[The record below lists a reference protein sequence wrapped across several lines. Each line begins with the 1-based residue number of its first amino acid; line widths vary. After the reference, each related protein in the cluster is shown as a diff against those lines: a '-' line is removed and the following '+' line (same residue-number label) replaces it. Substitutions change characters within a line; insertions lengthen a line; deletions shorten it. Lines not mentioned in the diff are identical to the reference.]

1 MELISEIL
9 IFGTIKGCIYAL
21 IATGFTLIFAVA
33 GILNLAHG
41 TFFML
46 GAYISYSLFY
56 SAQLPLLPAILLS
69 AVCVGVLGVMLDA
82 FLIRPMRESHSY
94 VLVLTVAVA
103 FAVQE
108 IILLVYGSQGRNIP
122 NLIEGSTQL
131 FGVTLSWHQI
141 AVIFITLI
149 VLALLLIA
157 LKKTK
162 YGVAAL
168 ALSMDETG
176 ARFVGIESER
186 IFRLV
191 MFVSAFLAALAGAI
205 IAPILSITPL
215 MWDMPLM
222 KAFVIVV
229 MGGLGSVLGSVL
241 AAFLLGWVETFVGFL
256 ISPNVTGVLSLVILI
271 GFLFFRPSGILGRR
285 I

>member
-1 MELISEIL
+1 VGLIAEVIV
-9 IFGTIKGCIYAL
+9 FGTIKGCIYAL

-56 SAQLPLLPAILLS
+56 SFHIPLLASILLS
-69 AVCVGVLGVMLDA
+69 ALCVGCIGVLLDA

-94 VLVLTVAVA
+94 VLVLTVAAA
-103 FAVQE
+103 FAAQE
-108 IILLVYGSQGRNIP
+108 IILIIYGPQGRNIP
-122 NLIEGSTQL
+122 NLIEGSTQML
-131 FGVTLSWHQI
+131 GVTISWHQI
-141 AVIFITLI
+141 VIIIITLI
-149 VLALLLIA
+149 VLVLLWLT

-176 ARFVGIESER
+176 ARFVGIESEN
-186 IFRLV
+186 IFKLV
-191 MFVSAFLAALAGAI
+191 MFVSAFLSALAGAI

-215 MWDMPLM
+215 MWNMPLM

-229 MGGLGSVLGSVL
+229 MGGIGSVLGSIL
-241 AAFLLGWVETFVGFL
+241 AAFILGWAETFVGFA
-256 ISPNVTGVLSLVILI
+256 ISPRVTGVLSLAILI
-271 GFLFFRPSGILGRR
+271 GFLFFRPSGIFGRR
-285 I
+285 L

>member
-1 MELISEIL
+1 M
-9 IFGTIKGCIYAL
+9 IKGCLYAL

-46 GAYISYSLFY
+46 GAYISYTLFN
-56 SAQLPLLPAILLS
+56 SIHIPLIASILLS
-69 AVCVGVLGVMLDA
+69 ALLVGFIGIIMDA
-82 FLIRPMRESHSY
+82 VLIRPMRESHTY

-103 FAVQE
+103 FAAQE
-108 IILLVYGSQGRNIP
+108 VILMIYGPQGKNIP
-122 NLIEGSTQL
+122 NLIEGSTRVL
-131 FGVTLSWHQI
+131 GVVISWHQI
-141 AVIFITLI
+141 AIIVITMI
-149 VLALLLIA
+149 VLLLLWLA
-157 LKKTK
+157 LRKTK
-162 YGVAAL
+162 YGIAAL

-176 ARFVGIESER
+176 ARFVGIESEN
-186 IFRLV
+186 IFKLV

-241 AAFLLGWVETFVGFL
+241 AAFILGWVETFVGFI
-256 ISPNVTGVLSLVILI
+256 ISPHITGVLSLVILI

>member
-1 MELISEIL
+1 MELISEIF

-46 GAYISYSLFY
+46 GAYLSYSLFY
-56 SAQLPLLPAILLS
+56 SAQLPLLLSILLA
-69 AVCVGVLGVMLDA
+69 AVCVGLLGVMLDA
-82 FLIRPMRESHSY
+82 FLIRPMRDSHSY

-108 IILLVYGSQGRNIP
+108 IILLIYSSQGRNIP
-122 NLIEGSTQL
+122 NLIEGSTHVL
-131 FGVTLSWHQI
+131 GVTLSWHQI
-141 AVIFITLI
+141 AVIVITLF
-149 VLALLLIA
+149 VLALLWLA

-162 YGVAAL
+162 YGIAAL

-176 ARFVGIESER
+176 ARFVGIESDN

-229 MGGLGSVLGSVL
+229 MGGLGSVFGSVL
-241 AAFLLGWVETFVGFL
+241 AAFLLGWVETFVGFV
-256 ISPNVTGVLSLVILI
+256 ISPNATGVLSLVILI